1 MRGIM
6 SEIRGKLITYAEKQ
20 KYDYV
25 FDESGKITNQSS
37 FFIYLKEAK
46 DITPE
51 VLMELNDSIPK
62 K

>member
-25 FDESGKITNQSS
+25 FDESGKNTNQSS